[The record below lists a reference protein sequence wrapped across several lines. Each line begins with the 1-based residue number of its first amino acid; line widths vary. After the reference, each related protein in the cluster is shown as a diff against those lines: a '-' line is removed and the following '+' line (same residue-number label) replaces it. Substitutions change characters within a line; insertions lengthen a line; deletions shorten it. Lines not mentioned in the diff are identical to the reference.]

1 MSRWFNAL
9 IIDKPIIIRTDS
21 WIEYIENNWGLV
33 TICCIA
39 AILHIYPLFN
49 PILIIGDET
58 QHIQGLLYIYD
69 YIDVSWHK
77 IFQLALWIVIALAL
91 ISRTMKRRLNEFF
104 SVCVRSNLIKY
115 ISILLFFSFLISWFF
130 FLKDI
135 NYIPAFIRHPP
146 VSKILN
152 FLSYSAFGINRM
164 APRTVQLLFYLLCAI
179 YLYRT
184 INLFYEKDAAL
195 IGAVLYLFLPIPFA
209 YAHLA
214 ELTHGTV
221 FFIVACSFYFLRF
234 IKDEDNRDLIIATY
248 LIGAGCMYKKLNML
262 MFVVCVTFFIARKI
276 KDRDHDFLMHVK
288 VLSVAL
294 VPMIPWMILTRNFN
308 WRNYVFALSNFTS
321 LDAKIVT
328 YLSLISSNVSEIIS
342 ILAVL
347 SVSYICFFKR
357 NTLTIYFGLLF
368 IVYYFFIVSDIGY
381 LSPRFSM
388 AFYPTMI
395 VFLSLFISRIIQAIK
410 WKHTFKL
417 SFIVLSIYLIIIS
430 SVSPLNDR
438 YLTIMNRK
446 LHYYP
451 SEKAMKWIKEN
462 VKSGEKIITVR
473 IMSFNF
479 YRVKYGID
487 KNKIIGFWYGTED
500 ISTPKKLKEFYTK
513 NKASYIMFPYST
525 EHLNAADILSY
536 LKHNKDKEFM
546 EVEKFNLDNNF
557 IYVYKLKEI

>member
-1 MSRWFNAL
+1 MNRWFNAL

-21 WIEYIENNWGLV
+21 WLEYIKNNLGLV

-77 IFQLALWIVIALAL
+77 IFQVALWIVIALAL

-115 ISILLFFSFLISWFF
+115 ISIFLFFSFLISWFF